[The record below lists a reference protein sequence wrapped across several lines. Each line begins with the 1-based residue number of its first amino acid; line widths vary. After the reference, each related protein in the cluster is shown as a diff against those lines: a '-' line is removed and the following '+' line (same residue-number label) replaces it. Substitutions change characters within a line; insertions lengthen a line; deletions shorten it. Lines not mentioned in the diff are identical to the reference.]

1 LPRRLQ
7 EIRFDRAWLVL
18 AGVCLAESL
27 AAEGGRWS
35 VALDLLADLA
45 PLWLVGSVAA
55 VVAALL
61 LKAPTRV
68 AILITGLAGIAAA
81 GALVTPELLR
91 PPPRSLAPGSAF
103 RLRVIQINI
112 GGRGVKDPD
121 RIAAWLAAQHPDVIM
136 VDDVV
141 PPIRAAIERQGFHWR
156 RGTAWTG
163 IASREPLLPAP
174 FPFSAKD
181 WKEMPDLARA
191 RLATPDGA
199 ADIIATHLIRPF
211 RGTGERDPRV
221 AVARLANLADRY
233 EGDRL
238 IIGGDFNLA
247 PWSFRLRRL
256 DDRLGLD
263 RRDRADFTWPA
274 RLFGGDWPIPVL
286 PLDHLYAGPAWKTAD
301 VWVSPP
307 IGASHRALVV
317 DLVEAPDPPGRQL
330 PTTPR

>member
-1 LPRRLQ
+1 LPRRLH

-27 AAEGGRWS
+27 AAQGGRWS

-45 PLWLVGSVAA
+45 PLWLAGSVAA
-55 VVAALL
+55 VAAALF
-61 LKAPTRV
+61 LKRPTRV

-81 GALVTPELLR
+81 GALMAPELLR
-91 PPPRSLAPGSAF
+91 APARPVATGSGF
-103 RLRVIQINI
+103 PLRVIQINV
-112 GGRGVKDPD
+112 GGQRVKDPD
-121 RIAAWLAAQHPDVIM
+121 RIARWLAAQKPDVIF

-141 PPIRAAIERQGFHWR
+141 PPIRAALERQGFHWR

-163 IASREPLLPAP
+163 IASRQPLLPPP
-174 FPFSAKD
+174 FPFSARD

-191 RLATPDGA
+191 RVATPDGP
-199 ADIIATHLIRPF
+199 ADIIATHLVRPF
-211 RGTGERDPRV
+211 RGTGSRDPRV
-221 AVARLANLADRY
+221 PVVRIAALAQRY
-233 EGDRL
+233 EKDRL

-256 DDRLGLD
+256 DARLGLT
-263 RRDRADFTWPA
+263 RRDRADFSWPA

-286 PLDHLYAGPAWKTAD
+286 PLDHLYAGPAWETAGA
-301 VWVSPP
+301 WVSPP

-317 DLVEAPDPPGRQL
+317 DLVEIPDQSAPP
-330 PTTPR
+330 

>member
-1 LPRRLQ
+1 LQ

-27 AAEGGRWS
+27 TAQGGRWS

-45 PLWLVGSVAA
+45 PFWLFGSIAA
-55 VVAALL
+55 VVAALF
-61 LKAPTRV
+61 LKASTRL
-68 AILITGLAGIAAA
+68 AILIVGLAGIAAA
-81 GALVTPELLR
+81 GALIAPELLR
-91 PPPRSLAPGSAF
+91 PPPRPLATGAAF

-112 GGRGVKDPD
+112 GGRRVKDPD
-121 RIAAWLAAQHPDVIM
+121 RIARWLAAQKPDVIL

-141 PPIRAAIERQGFHWR
+141 PPIRAAIERQGFRWR

-181 WKEMPDLARA
+181 WREMPDLARA
-191 RLATPDGA
+191 RLSTPDGP

-211 RGTGERDPRV
+211 RGTGSRDPRAGV
-221 AVARLANLADRY
+221 SHLAALAQRY
-233 EGDRL
+233 DKDRL
-238 IIGGDFNLA
+238 IIGGDLNLA

-256 DDRLGLD
+256 DARLGLA
-263 RRDRADFTWPA
+263 RSDRADFTWPA
-274 RLFGGDWPIPVL
+274 RLFGRDWSLAVL
-286 PLDHLYAGPAWKTAD
+286 PLDHVYAGPAWKTAG

-317 DLVEAPDPPGRQL
+317 DLVEAAPS
-330 PTTPR
+330 